1 MRYRDLV
8 AFSET
13 ARGQIVAGL
22 EHMVAVSPAR
32 DGYGMSSGTA
42 VMAL

>member
-8 AFSET
+8 ASSRA
-13 ARGQIVAGL
+13 ARRQVVAGL
-22 EHMVAVSPAR
+22 ERRLAMRPAR

>member
-1 MRYRDLV
+1 MRYRDFV
-8 AFSET
+8 ASPET
-13 ARGQIVAGL
+13 ARCEVVAGL
-22 EHMVAVSPAR
+22 ERRLAMRPAC